1 MMADFFAGTPLW
13 WIFAFLAFAE
23 GARRKI
29 LNLFRAVY
37 SKYFLKFKNISPYG
51 ASLHLKR

>member
-1 MMADFFAGTPLW
+1 MADFSAGTPLW